1 MNKKLLT
8 ILFIAVFI
16 AASVGFVSASD
27 DVQDI
32 NVKIS
37 WDDAGSSERPAAVSV
52 SLIHDGKVVKTAKL
66 SASNSWST
74 TFENQDIDG
83 SYSVQVGDISNYAVQ
98 SGGNA
103 KSGFVITAKIN
114 NDALL
119 ASDDESAVEE
129 SDVSETQADEDTN
142 PTGDDSN
149 PTENISSENATDK
162 DTGNDTSADNKT
174 DNKTDDSNS
183 TEPKGEPRKE
193 TEETT
198 DLPEKST
205 TGKTVTTKVVTTIV
219 KESTPKKP
227 VKANTTHTLKNTGLP
242 VALVLVAIGAIFLPM
257 AYRKR

>member
-37 WDDAGSSERPAAVSV
+37 WDDAGSSERPDTVSV

-83 SYSVQVGDISNYAVQ
+83 SYSIKVGDISNYAVK
-98 SGGNA
+98 SRGDA
-103 KSGFVITAKIN
+103 ESGFVITAKIN

-119 ASDDESAVEE
+119 ASDDESAVEQ
-129 SDVSETQADEDTN
+129 SDVSETQADGDTN
-142 PTGDDSN
+142 QTGDDSN
-149 PTENISSENATDK
+149 PTENISSENSTDK
-162 DTGNDTSADNKT
+162 DTGNDTSA

-219 KESTPKKP
+219 KETTPKKP

-257 AYRKR
+257 IYRKR